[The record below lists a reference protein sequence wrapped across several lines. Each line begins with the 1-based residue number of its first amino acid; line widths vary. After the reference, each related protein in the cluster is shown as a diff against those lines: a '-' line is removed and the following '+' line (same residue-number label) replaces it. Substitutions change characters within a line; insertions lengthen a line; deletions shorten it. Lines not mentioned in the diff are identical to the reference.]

1 MLPQDVDG
9 ELVVLRLRIQALKP
23 GQDDADGVA
32 VVEICVLAH
41 DGGIT
46 FVRVVGVG
54 DSAGR
59 GEEAAQ
65 HRRER
70 PTNRPLLPHGVPRQC
85 NRNHGQRGGE
95 LLSKTICSRQTA
107 HRCLSSAFHPRLH
120 KAAYVLCA
128 TVAIPFRGRN
138 PWFAAAFRPGQGPR
152 LSLVPGSWYAW
163 PLPGWTLTYWSV
175 AEKVMLS
182 MGPELPSFWLSG
194 RLGSWRAML
203 RMYAI
208 GHAAAYTQGRTNT
221 T

>member
-1 MLPQDVDG
+1 MHLLIMLPQDVDG

-95 LLSKTICSRQTA
+95 LLSKAICSRQTA

-163 PLPGWTLTYWSV
+163 PLPGWTLTYWRRLCCRWDRSC
-175 AEKVMLS
+175 LR
-182 MGPELPSFWLSG
+182 SG
-194 RLGSWRAML
+194 SAGDWAAGAQCCACMPLGMRLRTRKG
-203 RMYAI
+203 
-208 GHAAAYTQGRTNT
+208 GRR
-221 T
+221 